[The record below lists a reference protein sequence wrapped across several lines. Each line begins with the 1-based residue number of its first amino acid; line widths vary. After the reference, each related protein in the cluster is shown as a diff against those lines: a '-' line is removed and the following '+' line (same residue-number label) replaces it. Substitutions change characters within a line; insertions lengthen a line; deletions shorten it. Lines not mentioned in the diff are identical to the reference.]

1 MANQRLTLQITTD
14 TNLQLAIDELRRVLE
29 DAGVENSE
37 LIQLLTD
44 SASRL
49 RADLQSGSTSNTA
62 DTLIRG
68 NGYSIRVTNHVPSP
82 WSRSI
87 DWLLGRR
94 VIAR

>member
-14 TNLQLAIDELRRVLE
+14 TNIQLAIDELRRVLGE
-29 DAGVENSE
+29 AGVENSE
-37 LIQLLTD
+37 LMQLLAD

-49 RADLQSGSTSNTA
+49 RADLQSGSPGNTA

-68 NGYSIRVTNHVPSP
+68 DGYIIRVTNHAPSA

-87 DWLLGRR
+87 DWMLGRR